1 MAIFE
6 KKELESRLQLPDE
19 FRPTV
24 DVVVVGA
31 GIAGLIAARNCA
43 GIIYLHAYYL
53 IFHS

>member
-6 KKELESRLQLPDE
+6 RKEVESRLQLPDE

-24 DVVVVGA
+24 DIVVVGA

-43 GIIYLHAYYL
+43 GIYFLNHL
-53 IFHS
+53 LTD